1 MKKFKLLLIVFL
13 LPITFIIYYL
23 TSEEYGI
30 SAYIEKQKSL
40 DKVYLE
46 NKQINKNIEYYKKKI
61 NLLTDDNPD
70 IDLLNEK
77 VVIPCNREDGNGNPI
92 CLGNCIFASEPN
104 HPYWKSL
111 MDTLFTIDRTKLDYN
126 TDKSIDG
133 NVLGTGPMF
142 VFAMWKKYSKINDD
156 VCVSKRNLFHPP
168 TKINNQYIE
177 WLKKDGCYGM
187 HICTGL
193 WRNSKL

>member
-46 NKQINKNIEYYKKKI
+46 NKLINENIEFYKKKSG
-61 NLLTDDNPD
+61 LLTGDNLD

-77 VVIPCNREDGNGNPI
+77 
-92 CLGNCIFASEPN
+92 ASE
-104 HPYWKSL
+104 
-111 MDTLFTIDRTKLDYN
+111 
-126 TDKSIDG
+126 
-133 NVLGTGPMF
+133 VLGITEKGTI
-142 VFAMWKKYSKINDD
+142 VIN
-156 VCVSKRNLFHPP
+156 SNNL
-168 TKINNQYIE
+168 
-177 WLKKDGCYGM
+177 
-187 HICTGL
+187 
-193 WRNSKL
+193 